1 MRTML
6 PSSHVSPLGGLR
18 RVHGHIVA
26 GTQVLAL
33 RHSAADLCNNCISS
47 LWTVNGKKTMVLGK
61 TTLLLANLSGIQE
74 PRYPDCPH

>member
-47 LWTVNGKKTMVLGK
+47 LWTVNG
-61 TTLLLANLSGIQE
+61 
-74 PRYPDCPH
+74 

>member
-33 RHSAADLCNNCISS
+33 RHSAADFCNNCISS
-47 LWTVNGKKTMVLGK
+47 LWTVNGEKTMV
-61 TTLLLANLSGIQE
+61 LANLSGIQE
-74 PRYPDCPH
+74 PIYPDSPH